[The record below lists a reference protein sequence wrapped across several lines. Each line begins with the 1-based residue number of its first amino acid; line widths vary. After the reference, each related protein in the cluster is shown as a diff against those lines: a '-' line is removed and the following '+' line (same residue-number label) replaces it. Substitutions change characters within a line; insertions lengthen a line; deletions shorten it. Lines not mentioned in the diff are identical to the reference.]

1 MGVQVGLVGQRADLA
16 VEVAALAA
24 RADASVAALGLAEVA
39 HAVGGVLA
47 QAPVDLVLVDVAVLA
62 TGGPE
67 ALGVMLGM
75 AGGGH
80 GNGQAAH
87 GEPLVVTGD
96 APRAGA
102 RRTAAPVVV
111 LCRAGEG
118 PAAREAAVALG
129 CAHVVELP
137 LGAPWLVSQLAPQRG
152 SAVLGVVGAVGG
164 VGATTVAIACALG
177 AGPDCLLVDA
187 DPDSPGLDLP
197 LGIPE
202 GQGVRWSAIPDSPDP
217 LDPSSLRSALPQV
230 GGVRV
235 VTGSGIESGLAAGT
249 GPLGAPGRGRVAGVL
264 GVGRA
269 EFAHTVVDAGRG
281 RVSPGLIGPRDA
293 VALVLPATLAGVV
306 AGRRVLAD
314 LTAGQVVVLLRPT
327 GWLPADEVA
336 EQLGVPV
343 ALEIPRLRR
352 AAELADCG
360 DLLSGRTGRALRTL
374 GEQVW
379 GHLA

>member
-24 RADASVAALGLAEVA
+24 RADASVVSLRLAQVP
-39 HAVGGVLA
+39 HAVGGVLPG
-47 QAPVDLVLVDVAVLA
+47 APVDLVLVDVAVLA
-62 TGGPE
+62 SGGPE

-80 GNGQAAH
+80 GNDPAAP

-96 APRAGA
+96 APHAGA
-102 RRTAAPVVV
+102 RRTRVQVVV

-118 PAAREAAVALG
+118 PAAREVAVAVG
-129 CAHVVELP
+129 CEHVVELP
-137 LGAPWLVSQLAPQRG
+137 LGRAWLMSQLSPERG
-152 SAVLGVVGAVGG
+152 SAVLGVLGGVGG
-164 VGATTVAIACALG
+164 VGTTTVAIACALG

-230 GGVRV
+230 GGVRG
-235 VTGSGIESGLAAGT
+235 VTGSGIGSGLPAGA
-249 GPLGAPGRGRVAGVL
+249 GPLSAPGRGRVAGVL

-281 RVSPGLIGPRDA
+281 RVSPGLIGPGDA

-306 AGRRVLAD
+306 AGRRVLAG

-343 ALEIPRLRR
+343 VLEIPRLRR

-379 GHLA
+379 ERLA